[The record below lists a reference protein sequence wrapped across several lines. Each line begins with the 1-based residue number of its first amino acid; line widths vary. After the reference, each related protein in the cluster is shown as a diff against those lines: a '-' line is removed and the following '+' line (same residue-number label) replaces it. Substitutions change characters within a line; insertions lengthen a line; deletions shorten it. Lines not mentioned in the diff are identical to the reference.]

1 MVAAAASRSARVTA
15 PKGVVTVRTAVEAC
29 MKAFS
34 GIAWGAAV
42 LVLLINRDISQLRAE
57 GNQSGPEPEVELFV
71 GTAENCNA
79 GIVTTDR
86 NFRNCG
92 TMPIGWSVKEGS
104 AASDRR
110 ERLYVGVVADKN
122 AGVVTTNPNH
132 MNAATK
138 PIGYATANK
147 YGGRQ
152 LYVGTAPNC
161 NEGEVAINNGHKG
174 CNTREIG
181 FTYQKR

>member
-1 MVAAAASRSARVTA
+1 
-15 PKGVVTVRTAVEAC
+15 
-29 MKAFS
+29 MKPFS
-34 GIAWGAAV
+34 GLALGAAV
-42 LVLLINRDISQLRAE
+42 LVLLMNSGQLRAL

-92 TMPIGWSVKEGS
+92 TTPIGWSVKDGS

-110 ERLYVGVVADKN
+110 DRLYVGAVADQN

-138 PIGYATANK
+138 PIGYATTNK

-152 LYVGTAPNC
+152 LHVGTAPNC
-161 NEGEVAINNGHKG
+161 NQGEVAINNGHKG

-181 FTYQKR
+181 YTYQKR